1 MAEYIEKKNEKD
13 FREWL
18 RSISF
23 VDKKGKVLP
32 IILTEDTSPDPE
44 HDREE
49 KS

>member
-1 MAEYIEKKNEKD
+1 MAAYITKPNEKD

-23 VDKKGKVLP
+23 VDKTGKVLP
-32 IILTEDTSPDPE
+32 IELKEDTSPDPE
-44 HDREE
+44 GDREE

>member
-1 MAEYIEKKNEKD
+1 MAAYITKENEKD

-23 VDKKGKVLP
+23 VDKTGKLRP
-32 IILTEDTSPDPE
+32 LELKDDDSPDPE
-44 HDREE
+44 GDREQ